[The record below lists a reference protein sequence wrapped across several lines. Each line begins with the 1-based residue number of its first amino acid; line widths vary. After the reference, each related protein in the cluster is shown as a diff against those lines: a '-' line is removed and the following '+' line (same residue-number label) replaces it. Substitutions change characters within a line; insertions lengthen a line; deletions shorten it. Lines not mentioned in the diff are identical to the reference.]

1 MSMKDLLSFQGE
13 APKDLETINQW
24 NDWMASAMK
33 DELWTPKQL
42 QEYLGLGSQRLQ
54 ELRRREGIP
63 GFICMGDGIYLY
75 LRKFAEP
82 WAADYLANRKG
93 RVGRPSKGDS
103 AAPVGAQ
110 GAQGKPAKPKVARV
124 PAYIKKV
131 QQDTPHL
138 IVNDHNVPVDAPGVS
153 SMHHHWADLQGYSE
167 VPKRLEK
174 WRRFKFQGMS
184 CVVPL
189 RYKHP
194 KHFSFALLQDIGR
207 YFPQFCVLSD
217 NLDYGFDLTDTF
229 RTYSRHPHADTA
241 FADDPGYAVF
251 KQFMALREEAWNI
264 RDKIKSIY
272 IGM

>member
-1 MSMKDLLSFQGE
+1 MDVTSIKYFDLPPLDDKGYASLEHVEWIEGQFQLLLWSIEKLAEEAGLSK
-13 APKDLETINQW
+13 ARLNQLDT
-24 NDWMASAMK
+24 N
-33 DELWTPKQL
+33 
-42 QEYLGLGSQRLQ
+42 R
-54 ELRRREGIP
+54 IP
-63 GFICMGDGIYLY
+63 GAVKLAGRRYFIAAYARLWCEH
-75 LRKFAEP
+75 RK
-82 WAADYLANRKG
+82 ANPPKRG
-93 RVGRPSKGDS
+93 RVAK
-103 AAPVGAQ
+103 APVAGE

-184 CVVPL
+184 CIVPL

-207 YFPQFCVLSD
+207 YFPQFCVLSN
-217 NLDYGFDLTDTF
+217 NLDYGFDLTDKF